1 MTDTNPW
8 ITGWTPEWSN
18 AVFPLEERDR
28 RWAKVRR
35 LMVRDGVDLII
46 CLANTHNY
54 DRAQADSRYLSQLG
68 ENGDET
74 TLAFPVEGKV
84 TAWLSRGGVWP
95 GSNWIDDVRPAVR
108 GGGGVTIAQW
118 LHENPPYQKAVIA
131 IAGLTASHLSHMRSA
146 EGEVMWGSVELL
158 KKTFPQARFVSA
170 TPLLGESRYRKS
182 PAEIDYIRKGT
193 RIAEIELEALRRH
206 ARVGASERQLF
217 AEMMYANASAGGT
230 FPSQIGWCSGP
241 QGKVFHR
248 IAQPSFRKLARG
260 DAMLL
265 EIEGRWGGYIAQIDQ
280 TLVIEEPTPDMVEGM
295 KMTIEAFERARAKT
309 APGVRI
315 SELIA
320 AASLKSRDGRIETG
334 LGFHGR
340 GTGNDGP
347 LLVAF
352 RPEPQDVLDI
362 VIEEDCSFIIKPSAR
377 VMGVEDYSRWGD
389 SIVVTARGA
398 ERLGTRTPE
407 LIVQR

>member
-1 MTDTNPW
+1 MTDANPW
-8 ITGWTPEWSN
+8 MLEWTPEWSN
-18 AVFPLEERDR
+18 AVFPLEERDQ

-95 GSNWIDDVRPAVR
+95 GSNWIADIRPAVR
-108 GGGGVTIAQW
+108 GGGGATISEW
-118 LHENPPYQKAVIA
+118 LKENPHYQKAVVA

-158 KKTFPQARFVSA
+158 KKNFPEARFVSA
-170 TPLLGESRYRKS
+170 TPLLGEARYRKS
-182 PAEIDYIRKGT
+182 PGEIEYIRKGT
-193 RIAEIELEALRRH
+193 RIAETALEALRSH
-206 ARVGASERQLF
+206 AHVGVSERQLF

-280 TLVIEEPTPDMVEGM
+280 TLVMEEPTPDMVEGM
-295 KMTIEAFERARAKT
+295 KMTIEAFERVRAKM

-315 SELIA
+315 AELIA
-320 AASLKSRDGRIETG
+320 AASQKSRDGRIETG

-352 RPEPQDVLDI
+352 RPEPQEVLDI
-362 VIEEDCSFIIKPSAR
+362 VVEEDCSFIIKPSAR
-377 VMGVEDYSRWGD
+377 VTGVQDYSRWGD
-389 SIVVTARGA
+389 SVVVTARGA

>member
-295 KMTIEAFERARAKT
+295 KMTIEAFERVRAKM

>member
-1 MTDTNPW
+1 MTELDPW
-8 ITGWTPEWSN
+8 SPEWSN
-18 AVFPLEERDR
+18 AIFPLEERDR
-28 RWAKVRR
+28 RWAKVRS
-35 LMVRDGVDLII
+35 LMARDGIDLII
-46 CLANTHNY
+46 CLPSTHNY
-54 DRAQADSRYLSQLG
+54 DRGQADSRYLTQLG

-74 TLAFPVEGKV
+74 TVAFPVEGKV

-95 GSNWIDDVRPAVR
+95 GSNWLDDIRPGVR
-108 GGGGVTIAQW
+108 GGGGATLTPW
-118 LHENPPYQKAVIA
+118 FSENPYYQRATVA

-158 KKTFPQARFVSA
+158 KKNFPSARFVSA
-170 TPLLGESRYRKS
+170 TPILGEARYRKS

-193 RIAEIELEALRRH
+193 QIAQIALDALRKH
-206 ARVGASERQLF
+206 AREGASERQIF

-230 FPSQIGWCSGP
+230 FPAQIGWCSGP
-241 QGKVFHR
+241 QGHVFHR
-248 IAQPSFRKLARG
+248 IAQPSFRKLAHG

-280 TLVIEEPTPDMVEGM
+280 TIIVGEPLPDMIEGM
-295 KMTIEAFERARAKT
+295 KLTLEAFERVRAKM

-315 SELIA
+315 AELIA

-352 RPEPQDVLDI
+352 RPEPQEVLDI
-362 VIEEDCSFIIKPSAR
+362 VVEEDCSFIIKPSAK
-377 VMGVEDYSRWGD
+377 VDGIEDYSRWGD
-389 SIVVTARGA
+389 SVVVTARGT
-398 ERLGTRTPE
+398 ERLGTRLPE

>member
-35 LMVRDGVDLII
+35 LMVRDGIDLII

-74 TLAFPVEGKV
+74 TLAFPVEGNV

-118 LHENPPYQKAVIA
+118 LHENPPFQKAVIA

-170 TPLLGESRYRKS
+170 TPLLGEARYRKS

-280 TLVIEEPTPDMVEGM
+280 TLVMEEPTPDMVEGM
-295 KMTIEAFERARAKT
+295 KMTIEAFERVRAKM
-309 APGVRI
+309 APAVRI

-389 SIVVTARGA
+389 SVVVTARGA

>member
-1 MTDTNPW
+1 MSENNP
-8 ITGWTPEWSN
+8 WTPEWSN

-28 RWAKVRR
+28 RWAKVRK
-35 LMVRDGVDLII
+35 LMARDGVDLII
-46 CLANTHNY
+46 CLPNTHNY
-54 DRAQADSRYLSQLG
+54 DRAQADSRYLTQLG

-74 TLAFPVEGKV
+74 TVAFPVEGEV
-84 TAWLSRGGVWP
+84 TAWLSRGGIWP
-95 GSNWIDDVRPAVR
+95 GSNWLADIRPQVR
-108 GGGGVTIAQW
+108 GGGGATITSW
-118 LHENPPYQKAVIA
+118 LNENPHYQKATIA
-131 IAGLTASHLSHMRSA
+131 IAGLTASHLSHMRSS

-158 KKTFPQARFVSA
+158 KKNFPAARFVSA
-170 TPLLGESRYRKS
+170 TPVLGEARYRKS
-182 PAEIDYIRKGT
+182 PAEIEHIRRGT
-193 RIAEIELEALRRH
+193 KIAEIELEALRRH
-206 ARVGASERQLF
+206 AREGASERQIF

-230 FPSQIGWCSGP
+230 FPAQIGWCSGP
-241 QGKVFHR
+241 QGRAYHR

-280 TLVIEEPTPDMVEGM
+280 TIVVGEPVPDMSEGM
-295 KMTIEAFERARAKT
+295 KLTIEAFERVRAKM

-315 SELIA
+315 AELIA

-362 VIEEDCSFIIKPSAR
+362 VVEEDCSFIIKPSAR
-377 VMGVEDYSRWGD
+377 VDGVEDYSRWGD
-389 SIVVTARGA
+389 SVVVTARGA
-398 ERLGTRTPE
+398 ERLGTRAPE